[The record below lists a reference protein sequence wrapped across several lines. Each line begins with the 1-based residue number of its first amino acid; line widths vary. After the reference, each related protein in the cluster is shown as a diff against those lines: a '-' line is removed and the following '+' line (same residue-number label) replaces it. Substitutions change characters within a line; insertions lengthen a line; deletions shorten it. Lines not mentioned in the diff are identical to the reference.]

1 MELHKVGILF
11 SLDLVAIS
19 DKHESK
25 GGGWPLV
32 TVGANSWA

>member
-11 SLDLVAIS
+11 SLDLEAVS

-25 GGGWPLV
+25 GGGWCLV
-32 TVGANSWA
+32 TVGAISWA